1 MKSYKIKFINDKKSQ
16 YIYSLNEKE
25 TKIILENGNYR
36 YFIWDDSNKN
46 NEIDIYSSKDGI
58 IYESILEYMKETVV
72 NHKLD
77 NIILVD

>member
-16 YIYSLNEKE
+16 YIYSLHKKE

-46 NEIDIYSSKDGI
+46 NEIDIYSSNDGI

-77 NIILVD
+77 NTILVD